1 MKKSDLKTGMVV
13 ETRDGFR
20 ELIVLNFNGMG
31 ENYTVNN
38 GVFGNLDQMRRDLT
52 SKVNREYDIMK
63 VYAPDNPVSS
73 FNLDPDNL
81 IWERVKNN
89 GVTELTLE
97 DVAELAGKDVS
108 EIKIIK

>member
-1 MKKSDLKTGMVV
+1 MEKSDLKTGMVA

-63 VYAPDNPVSS
+63 VYSPDCPVSS

-81 IWERVKNN
+81 IWDRVENN